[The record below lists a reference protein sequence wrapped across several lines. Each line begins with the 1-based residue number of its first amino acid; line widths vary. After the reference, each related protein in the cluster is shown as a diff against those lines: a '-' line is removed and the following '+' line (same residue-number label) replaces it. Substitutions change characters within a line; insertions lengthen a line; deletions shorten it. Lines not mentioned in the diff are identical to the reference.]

1 MDADEK
7 IFLAVTFFSPVI
19 NCCSYDVQ
27 MKYDTWDNE
36 GRSNREQAEL

>member
-7 IFLAVTFFSPVI
+7 IFLAITFSFVI
-19 NCCSYDVQ
+19 NYYSYDVR

-36 GRSNREQAEL
+36 ARSDGEQAEP